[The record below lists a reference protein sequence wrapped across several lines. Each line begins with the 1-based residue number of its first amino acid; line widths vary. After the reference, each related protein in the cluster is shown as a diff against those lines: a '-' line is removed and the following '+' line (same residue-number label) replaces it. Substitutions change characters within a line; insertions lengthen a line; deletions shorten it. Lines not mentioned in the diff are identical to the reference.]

1 MDDFEK
7 QLKRQQFRPVPP
19 DWRRQILL
27 TVDDAD
33 ATDQNKSTATW
44 MAKIRELLW
53 PSPVA
58 WSGLAAVWIVI
69 AALRMATVDN
79 QNPKPVAQ
87 ANYAQ
92 LRLAMELKRTLEAE
106 TQLAEQPRTSELPK
120 PRSHLRRK
128 SVTV

>member
-7 QLKRQQFRPVPP
+7 QLKRQKWRRVPP
-19 DWRRQILL
+19 DWKRQILSM
-27 TVDDAD
+27 AD
-33 ATDQNKSTATW
+33 YADGTDQNEGTATW
-44 MAKIRELLW
+44 MVKIRELLW
-53 PSPVA
+53 PSPAA
-58 WSGLAAVWIVI
+58 WSALAAVWIVI

-79 QNPKPVAQ
+79 PNPKPVAQ